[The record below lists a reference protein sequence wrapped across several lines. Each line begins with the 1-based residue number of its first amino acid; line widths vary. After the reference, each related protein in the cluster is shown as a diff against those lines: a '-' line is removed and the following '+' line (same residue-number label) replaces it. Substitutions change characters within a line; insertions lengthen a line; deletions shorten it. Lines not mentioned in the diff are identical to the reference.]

1 MWLKMKKK
9 EIWIGL
15 YILLVVL
22 GIMVVLKKDSEEKLA
37 LARYYSLFEKRSSV
51 RPAGSGVP
59 SPAEKPTPEEVPTP
73 TFTPA
78 PTPTPTPI
86 PTPTPTPF
94 PAASSAQ
101 INAFIDQY
109 AAHFSVD
116 PNVLRHLALCES
128 TFNPLAEKLDY
139 AGLYQFDQRTW
150 RVYRE
155 MLSQDTDPDLR
166 FNAEQAVLTAA
177 YVLSIGRGGIWP
189 SCLPES

>member
-9 EIWIGL
+9 DIWLGL
-15 YILLVVL
+15 YIVLVAL
-22 GIMVVLKKDSEEKLA
+22 GIIVFLKKDFEEKLA
-37 LARYYSLFEKRSSV
+37 LARYYSLFENRSLV
-51 RPAGSGVP
+51 ELANYDTPVP
-59 SPAEKPTPEEVPTP
+59 TAIPTQMPTP

-116 PNVLRHLALCES
+116 PNVLRHLAFCES